1 MQVVNY
7 NKPVMSSREIA
18 VQVEKMHKDVM
29 KSIRN
34 MEPAWEKTCGRKF
47 ALTYRDVPQPNGG
60 FRKEPEYL
68 LTKTETLYIATKF
81 NDEARARLI
90 LRWEELETQQQPA
103 NTLDQLLQ
111 QASLEL
117 QLKIEERDRLNEE
130 IDKYRKVIGS
140 HSPELLISK
149 HHKPSTIEFLNKY
162 IPLWKIKGYIPVN
175 DFRTAYNNTVPF
187 EDRIGLK
194 VLFKAVEDY
203 CAAHQLVFKKSV
215 QKRILGIVQRVHIFQ
230 DKD

>member
-18 VQVEKMHKDVM
+18 VQVNRRHTEVLR
-29 KSIRN
+29 SIRN
-34 MEPAWEKTCGRKF
+34 MEPAWEKVNGRKF
-47 ALTYRDVPQPNGG
+47 ALVEYKDGKGEMR
-60 FRKEPEYL
+60 PEYL

-103 NTLDQLLQ
+103 STLDQLLQ

-162 IPLWKIKGYIPVN
+162 IPLWKIIGYIPVG
-175 DFRTAYNNTVPF
+175 DFRAAYNNTVPF

-194 VLFKAVEDY
+194 ALFKAVEDY
-203 CAAHQLVFKKSV
+203 CAANQLVFKKCV
-215 QKRILGIVQRVHIFQ
+215 NKRILGILQRVHIFQ